1 LGLLVLVLLLNGMD
15 LLAESASSKRHD
27 PHLIAPT
34 FAWDVLASVERGGE
48 VPIVLKAIPSYG
60 SQLSFEV
67 TTSPRLGC
75 LSGVTYTS
83 DYSAVVSYQHN
94 GSKAPLDDSFT
105 FRCKAPG
112 HAKSTSYK
120 VQIRITP
127 PPARLTFRPEVLDFG
142 TVFLSESSRTNVTI
156 ANEGGVRTRGRI
168 VLPPGFSAPD
178 GDSYNLDEGEAMS
191 IKIEFSPMEE
201 REYGAQAITLPYAEG
216 SAVQLRGKG
225 TSLIEVSKGSKTEW
239 DVKNLSP
246 NPIRVKFEPVGDPG
260 SWQLPSQST
269 LAGHQGRLFSFYQA
283 DHAQDNAVSGPL
295 RVQISAGL
303 SIREIELPPV
313 DPFIPI
319 TVRSVTESSLSRIQL
334 GSSVSIAFCLMNRS
348 PYPKHASWRAISH
361 SGGGMDKSESADLG
375 AGETREIRF
384 DWKPSLPGK
393 ATLQVHV
400 QEGVRVSGEM
410 SWQATVT
417 SGQGGVGLT
426 VPSMLHE
433 SPPSASTAPEVTPLE
448 VEPKRREPRELFPQL
463 EGLQWAIGQ
472 ALWGQPFLHI
482 EGAGGVRKPDR
493 IRVEERRLIL
503 PKGWEPKSNPPLN
516 SSAWPEIQSTNVP
529 VLYEW
534 RPIGT
539 DRFSVAV
546 RGLESGCHELIIT
559 QEGASGDP
567 VAQSSLQV
575 VIPPPAS
582 GWRGLLALFG
592 LCLLVG
598 LFLLRRVS

>member
-1 LGLLVLVLLLNGMD
+1 
-15 LLAESASSKRHD
+15 
-27 PHLIAPT
+27 
-34 FAWDVLASVERGGE
+34 
-48 VPIVLKAIPSYG
+48 
-60 SQLSFEV
+60 
-67 TTSPRLGC
+67 
-75 LSGVTYTS
+75 
-83 DYSAVVSYQHN
+83 
-94 GSKAPLDDSFT
+94 
-105 FRCKAPG
+105 
-112 HAKSTSYK
+112 
-120 VQIRITP
+120 
-127 PPARLTFRPEVLDFG
+127 
-142 TVFLSESSRTNVTI
+142 
-156 ANEGGVRTRGRI
+156 
-168 VLPPGFSAPD
+168 
-178 GDSYNLDEGEAMS
+178 
-191 IKIEFSPMEE
+191 
-201 REYGAQAITLPYAEG
+201 
-216 SAVQLRGKG
+216 
-225 TSLIEVSKGSKTEW
+225 
-239 DVKNLSP
+239 
-246 NPIRVKFEPVGDPG
+246 
-260 SWQLPSQST
+260 
-269 LAGHQGRLFSFYQA
+269 
-283 DHAQDNAVSGPL
+283 
-295 RVQISAGL
+295 
-303 SIREIELPPV
+303 
-313 DPFIPI
+313 
-319 TVRSVTESSLSRIQL
+319 
-334 GSSVSIAFCLMNRS
+334 
-348 PYPKHASWRAISH
+348 
-361 SGGGMDKSESADLG
+361 MDKSESADLG

-503 PKGWEPKSNPPLN
+503 PKGWEPKSIPLLN

-529 VLYEW
+529 ALYEW

-567 VAQSSLQV
+567 LAQSSLQV
-575 VIPPPAS
+575 VIPPSTS
-582 GWRGLLALFG
+582 GWRGPLALLG
-592 LCLLVG
+592 LCLLAG
-598 LFLLRRVS
+598 LFLLRRSS